1 MVRFSIFIRA
11 DSTAFWEYGPTELK
25 SDEWERVKG
34 QIEKGERK
42 LEKQREQEKMLGKFV
57 ATFDNP
63 ETDITFANKGNAHFS
78 LEQDRAILCA
88 VAKHGYGNWEKVR
101 EEIRNDSNLLFH
113 HTVQGMNI
121 DAISKRCDYRLRQME
136 KELETREKKINVK
149 PPAVVEAE
157 STLEAIRQME
167 VYESDK
173 RLMEMQGQPAPPIQ
187 AYVSNGLEQFE
198 DCLRDQQECIDSL
211 REIETQIRGCTVL
224 AEETKECINR
234 GDQYVNYSHIVLK
247 GGGSRG
253 GLNDDG
259 RGWGVSLEERIN
271 ASVLTIPECGACM
284 FCVDP
289 STNRICIQRRYV
301 RDILVQEEMAKVPI
315 AAPVPSSESKS
326 SKAKSLGPS
335 ASSKVRKKP
344 GPKPGSKKSG
354 PKPKKAR
361 TTSPKPDAQRS
372 ESQLASLDPMDVDQL
387 DPASQPPQKEK
398 KKPGPKPKKVES
410 KGDSEK
416 RKSGGFKMS
425 VPEELLPEFAKL
437 IGVDGTNMRND
448 IINDF
453 TASHPNTSARQVTIK
468 FAEMATKNRPE
479 TAKEAPKQGGRGRA
493 VWYYLRPIFY
503 YLLDESERP
512 EGWEEAVRV
521 DKALYEKELAE
532 KERANAEKKLKAA
545 QKAKEGG
552 MTAMTSSAA
561 NTDDEVA
568 STVFSKY

>member
-1 MVRFSIFIRA
+1 M
-11 DSTAFWEYGPTELK
+11 
-25 SDEWERVKG
+25 
-34 QIEKGERK
+34 
-42 LEKQREQEKMLGKFV
+42 EKQREQEKMLGKFV

-149 PPAVVEAE
+149 PPAVIEAE

-167 VYESDK
+167 EYEIEK
-173 RLMEMQGQPAPPIQ
+173 QEMEMNGQVAPPIQ
-187 AYVSNGLEQFE
+187 AYVSNGLGAFE
-198 DCLRDQQECIDSL
+198 DYLRDQQECIDGL
-211 REIETQIRGCTVL
+211 REIETQIRGCNVL

-271 ASVLTIPECGACM
+271 ASVLSIPECGACQ

-289 STNRICIQRRYV
+289 STNKICIQRRYV
-301 RDILVQEEMAKVPI
+301 RDVLVQEEMAKVPI
-315 AAPVPSSESKS
+315 ASLVPSSESKS

-335 ASSKVRKKP
+335 APKVRKKP

-354 PKPKKAR
+354 PKAKKAR
-361 TTSPKPDAQRS
+361 TTSPKPDAKKS
-372 ESQLASLDPMDVDQL
+372 ESQVANLDPMEVDHVN
-387 DPASQPPQKEK
+387 PASQPSPKEK
-398 KKPGPKPKKVES
+398 KKPGPKPKKAEP
-410 KGDSEK
+410 KGESEK
-416 RKSGGFKMS
+416 KKSGGFKMS
-425 VPEELLPEFAKL
+425 VPENLLPEFAKL

-468 FAEMATKNRPE
+468 FSEMATKKRPE

-493 VWYYLRPIFY
+493 VWYYLRPMFY
-503 YLLDESERP
+503 HLLEESERP
-512 EGWEEAVRV
+512 SGWEEAAKV
-521 DKALYEKELAE
+521 DNALYEKELAE
-532 KERANAEKKLKAA
+532 KERASAEKKLKAA
-545 QKAKEGG
+545 MKAKEAKDG
-552 MTAMTSSAA
+552 TATMTSSAA

-568 STVFSKY
+568 STVSSKF